1 VSFFARLAEL
11 ERERA
16 CFAVATVVARRAP
29 VSSHLG
35 DRALVFADGS
45 MDGFIGGSC
54 SRDIVRREALRA
66 LRSGQPRL
74 VQIAP
79 GAPAPD
85 PANAQPDAGDAAR
98 LHAASD
104 DCVVVAMG
112 CASEGAVDVYIEP
125 HLPLPRLIVV
135 GDTPVADALARVAA
149 QIRYDVVR
157 VVLAGE
163 IDNLAPVAGVRPI
176 ALESLAT
183 HLADAGSDACAQLV
197 AVVASQGHYDEEA
210 LAPLLAAQ
218 PAFVGLLAS
227 RRRARAVSAVLAQQG
242 VTPESLATLCTP
254 VGLDIGARGPG
265 DVAIAI
271 LAEIIQTNA
280 AASTTPAIVS
290 PEVNAHVHN
299 QAGNSGASTTVD
311 QGTTE
316 ATAIDPVCGMEVDI
330 ATARHRFEHGGRTYV
345 FCGASC
351 RAAFAAD
358 PVRA

>member
-1 VSFFARLAEL
+1 MSFFARLAEL

-35 DRALVFADGS
+35 DRALVFADGV
-45 MDGFIGGSC
+45 MDGFVGGSC

-74 VQIAP
+74 VQIR
-79 GAPAPD
+79 PD
-85 PANAQPDAGDAAR
+85 AANAEPPAE
-98 LHAASD
+98 

-125 HLPLPRLIVV
+125 HVPLPRLIVV

-163 IDNLAPVAGVRPI
+163 LAALAPVAGVRPI
-176 ALESLAT
+176 ALDSLAT
-183 HLADAGSDACAQLV
+183 HLTDAGRDACAQLV

-210 LAPLLAAQ
+210 LAPLLAAR

-227 RRRARAVSAVLAQQG
+227 RRRARSVGAVLAQNG
-242 VTPESLATLCTP
+242 VPPEQLATLRTP

-271 LAEIIQTNA
+271 LAEIIATNA
-280 AASTTPAIVS
+280 AANGAPVADA
-290 PEVNAHVHN
+290 PEPTAHVHD
-299 QAGNSGASTTVD
+299 T
-311 QGTTE
+311 GTT
-316 ATAIDPVCGMEVDI
+316 IDPVCGMEVDV
-330 ATARHRFEHGGRTYV
+330 ATARHRLEHDGRTYV
-345 FCGASC
+345 FCGAGC

>member
-1 VSFFARLAEL
+1 MSFFARLAEL

-35 DRALVFADGS
+35 DRALVFADGV
-45 MDGFIGGSC
+45 MDGFVGGSC

-74 VQIAP
+74 VQIRP
-79 GAPAPD
+79 GAQPSAP
-85 PANAQPDAGDAAR
+85 
-98 LHAASD
+98 SD

-125 HLPLPRLIVV
+125 HVPLPRLIVV

-163 IDNLAPVAGVRPI
+163 LNALAPVAGVRPV

-183 HLADAGSDACAQLV
+183 QLADAGRDACAQLV
-197 AVVASQGHYDEEA
+197 AVVASQGH
-210 LAPLLAAQ
+210 
-218 PAFVGLLAS
+218 LLAS
-227 RRRARAVSAVLAQQG
+227 RRRARSVAAVLAQTG
-242 VTPESLATLCTP
+242 VPPEQLATLRTP

-271 LAEIIQTNA
+271 LAEIIRTNA
-280 AASTTPAIVS
+280 AADGAPAAAE
-290 PEVNAHVHN
+290 PAGGGHVHDTGR
-299 QAGNSGASTTVD
+299 ASGANGATD
-311 QGTTE
+311 PL
-316 ATAIDPVCGMEVDI
+316 TAIDPVCGMEVDLS
-330 ATARHRFEHGGRTYV
+330 TARHRFEHGGQAYV
-345 FCGASC
+345 FCGAGC
-351 RAAFAAD
+351 RAKFAAD